1 MDRGIYRAWIGGGYR
16 TTDNKEFF
24 SSSAVNS
31 RTRRTGRLYMRDVAC
46 VLGIS
51 WFGWSV
57 QNSGLA
63 EAGYWLLRAAAVYY
77 MGCAIKARLE
87 GRQNEKRKRWINA
100 FAVFWGGDAYLTYS
114 LSSPSPV
121 FSPQPFGN
129 RQADASVHPAHG
141 HCRSHIQHMPIIPFL
156 LFLYFDI
163 SICLFFS
170 ACNALPVQ
178 KNILLAYL
186 IALVLTL
193 LRYCDKIL
201 IT

>member
-100 FAVFWGGDAYLTYS
+100 FAVFWGGDAYLTYPF
-114 LSSPSPV
+114 SSPSPV
-121 FSPQPFGN
+121 FSPQPLATAKPML
-129 RQADASVHPAHG
+129 R
-141 HCRSHIQHMPIIPFL
+141 CIQPMGTAAAIS
-156 LFLYFDI
+156 
-163 SICLFFS
+163 SICLLFHS
-170 ACNALPVQ
+170 C
-178 KNILLAYL
+178 YS
-186 IALVLTL
+186 
-193 LRYCDKIL
+193 CIL
-201 IT
+201 I

>member
-100 FAVFWGGDAYLTYS
+100 FAVFWGEKGYLITP
-114 LSSPSPV
+114 L
-121 FSPQPFGN
+121 FSPPPPSLRNPLATAKPMLPRIQPMCI
-129 RQADASVHPAHG
+129 ASVI
-141 HCRSHIQHMPIIPFL
+141 SSIYL
-156 LFLYFDI
+156 LFHSCY
-163 SICLFFS
+163 SC
-170 ACNALPVQ
+170 
-178 KNILLAYL
+178 
-186 IALVLTL
+186 
-193 LRYCDKIL
+193 IL
-201 IT
+201 I